1 MTAHPIGDGIHH
13 ATSSYG
19 LGGLFMN
26 WRSKRGPSPAAI
38 RFGDRLRTRRM
49 MLGMSQTELGA
60 ALNVTFQ
67 QIQKYERGINSV
79 SASGL
84 EKLAAT
90 LGVHIGYFFR
100 GQLPENGQD
109 DSSEVDL
116 AALLATPEGV
126 ALCAAFQ
133 HIESQAMR
141 NAAIKLLQR
150 MMTQH

>member
-1 MTAHPIGDGIHH
+1 
-13 ATSSYG
+13 
-19 LGGLFMN
+19 MN

-38 RFGDRLRTRRM
+38 RFGEKLRTRRI

-109 DSSEVDL
+109 DSSEVDSV
-116 AALLATPEGV
+116 ALLATPEGV

-141 NAAIKLLQR
+141 NAAIKLLQG